1 METPVDLSERLMIVE
16 RQLRSHRVALVA
28 AVVIASAVLVT
39 RASSVGASQDQ
50 GIQRT
55 RGLVIEDALG
65 KDRIVIGAPVVEPA
79 GRISPCTG
87 LRINDP
93 QGVERFAACL
103 FNDGRVVVGLD
114 APVGKGDDR
123 NRERITL
130 VADAEGGAYVRFLN
144 RKTGVPGRLVL
155 GADDKLYLEFI
166 QTVGGKARV
175 KRISFDDEQM
185 ADLQ

>member
-1 METPVDLSERLMIVE
+1 MELARRIEAVE
-16 RQLRSHRVALVA
+16 RRLRYYQVLIVTLLVCLIVSVISLSPAAQAQNQVGQRVR
-28 AVVIASAVLVT
+28 S
-39 RASSVGASQDQ
+39 
-50 GIQRT
+50 
-55 RGLVIEDALG
+55 LVIEDEAG
-65 KDRIVIGAPVVEPA
+65 RDRIVMGAPVVERS
-79 GRISPCTG
+79 GRASPCTG
-87 LRINDP
+87 VRINDP

-103 FNDGRVVVGLD
+103 FNDGRVVMGFD

-166 QTVGGKARV
+166 QSVDGMTKV
-175 KRISFDDEQM
+175 KRIGFDGEQVV
-185 ADLQ
+185 DLP